1 MGDPNQPKRPLS
13 GFFRFAATV
22 RPQLEKETG
31 LKGTKVAGLIAKQW
45 NELAESEKVVFKQQ
59 FHDEMVGHKKRMEEY
74 KKTESYATFRA
85 SKKKS
90 KAQKEKRKIKRKM
103 KKDPNRPKQPPSSYF
118 MFANEVR
125 AQLIPEL
132 GKSNLG
138 AIGKKTGE
146 MWRELSEEKKQ
157 KYITESQK
165 QREIYKK
172 KMAAYKASPE
182 FAEHAKKLAQ
192 KRNPRSKRRAEEER
206 CKCQ

>member
-1 MGDPNQPKRPLS
+1 MG
-13 GFFRFAATV
+13 
-22 RPQLEKETG
+22 
-31 LKGTKVAGLIAKQW
+31 
-45 NELAESEKVVFKQQ
+45 
-59 FHDEMVGHKKRMEEY
+59 
-74 KKTESYATFRA
+74 
-85 SKKKS
+85 
-90 KAQKEKRKIKRKM
+90 QKEKRKIKRKM
-103 KKDPNRPKQPPSSYF
+103 QKDPNRPKQPPSTWV

-132 GKSNLG
+132 GKSNMG

-192 KRNPRSKRRAEEER
+192 LKKKSK
-206 CKCQ
+206 K